1 MITRGKGGWG
11 QVEEGIGG
19 INGDGKVL
27 DLAGEHTIQFIDN
40 VLQNCR
46 PETYIILLTN
56 VTPIKL
62 IQKLK
67 KMKVIKFR
75 RLGMLT
81 DFSAQAYFNYIKFL

>member
-1 MITRGKGGWG
+1 MYDNIWTKGEGIKKKTHRHITVTTREKGGSG
-11 QVEEGIGG
+11 EVEEGIGG

-56 VTPIKL
+56 IIPINS
-62 IQKLK
+62 
-67 KMKVIKFR
+67 IKNNI
-75 RLGMLT
+75 
-81 DFSAQAYFNYIKFL
+81 AI